1 MEFIIFNTDLLEYG
15 IVPTGAIIRVC
26 NSKCFHLKGCAKLN
40 HGEIDLSHLKMLS
53 QNVVTVG

>member
-1 MEFIIFNTDLLEYG
+1 MFNTDLLEYG

-26 NSKCFHLKGCAKLN
+26 NSKFFHLKCCAKLN
-40 HGEIDLSHLKMLS
+40 HGEIDLSYLKMLS